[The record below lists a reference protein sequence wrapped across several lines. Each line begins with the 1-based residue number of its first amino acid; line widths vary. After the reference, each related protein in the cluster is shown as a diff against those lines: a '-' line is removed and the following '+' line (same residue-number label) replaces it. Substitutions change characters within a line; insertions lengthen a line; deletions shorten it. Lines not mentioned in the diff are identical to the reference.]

1 MNDLMSEI
9 ANWCSVRKY
18 DQRPIPDDVLRRI
31 LDAARRAPSWANVQS
46 WHFVAVKE
54 TATKELLRQLAIGQ
68 KFIGQADAVIVCC
81 GDMAAWSEQERIKQM
96 RQLSPIL
103 SDDLGISFDEDF
115 IKNSLKDP
123 AYNPALRG
131 KEVMLARLYE
141 QLSLAIAFMIL
152 QAKHEGVGSCIIGA
166 IANEATGMNQPL
178 YQQVRQ
184 RLNLPDDKL
193 ILTLVTLGYP
203 APGVSLTQRPR
214 KPFDEVV
221 SREKYGTAF

>member
-96 RQLSPIL
+96 RQL
-103 SDDLGISFDEDF
+103 
-115 IKNSLKDP
+115 
-123 AYNPALRG
+123 
-131 KEVMLARLYE
+131 
-141 QLSLAIAFMIL
+141 
-152 QAKHEGVGSCIIGA
+152 
-166 IANEATGMNQPL
+166 
-178 YQQVRQ
+178 
-184 RLNLPDDKL
+184 
-193 ILTLVTLGYP
+193 
-203 APGVSLTQRPR
+203 
-214 KPFDEVV
+214 
-221 SREKYGTAF
+221 